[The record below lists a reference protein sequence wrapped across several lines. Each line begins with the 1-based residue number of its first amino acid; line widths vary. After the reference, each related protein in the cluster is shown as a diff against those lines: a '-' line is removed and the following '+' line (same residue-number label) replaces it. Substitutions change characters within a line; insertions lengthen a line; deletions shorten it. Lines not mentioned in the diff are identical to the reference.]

1 MTSIDST
8 ATAGVATPYASL
20 QMGSGVATDR
30 TSLGTDDFLNLL
42 VKQMQNQ
49 DPSSPMDSGQVMQQT
64 ATLSQVESIQA
75 LTKLS
80 QQQFGLQMRLGAS
93 SLVGQTVTYAGADGT
108 PRTGTVTSASF
119 ATSTPTLSV
128 GGKSVALD
136 AVTGI
141 AAAAAP
147 TTEKATAKPTA

>member
-8 ATAGVATPYASL
+8 ATTGVATTYASL
-20 QMGSGVATDR
+20 QMGSGVATDK
-30 TSLGTDDFLNLL
+30 TSLGNDDFLNLL

-49 DPSSPMDSGQVMQQT
+49 DPSSPMDSSAIMQQT

-75 LTKLS
+75 LTQLS

-93 SLVGQTVTYAGADGT
+93 NLVGQTVTYAGADGT
-108 PRTGTVTSASF
+108 TKTGTVTSASF
-119 ATSTPTLSV
+119 ATSTPTLAV
-128 GGKSVALD
+128 DGTSVALD

-141 AAAAAP
+141 AAASTP
-147 TTEKATAKPTA
+147 ATGTPAGS